1 MSLTVRDVQA
11 GHGLEEATESD
22 LYIRFKTLQRQL
34 EFVEIQVFI
43 SLPAIPAQPQR
54 QLLDAGTPLASP
66 RQMASPCA
74 KATQC
79 WVSRFCWHPTFEGSR
94 QRIKC

>member
-1 MSLTVRDVQA
+1 MFLTARGVQA

-43 SLPAIPAQPQR
+43 SLPAIPA
-54 QLLDAGTPLASP
+54 
-66 RQMASPCA
+66 
-74 KATQC
+74 
-79 WVSRFCWHPTFEGSR
+79 
-94 QRIKC
+94 